1 MSKKIK
7 NSVIHSTI
15 HKSTVNII
23 RDEADIKPHKIT
35 YYCENRDLDFDESGK
50 LITFEDTPIYVLSY
64 DKKPR
69 IQAIATTS
77 DDLMPD
83 EKHLTINRD
92 YEYKRLGI
100 LSLFLL

>member
-1 MSKKIK
+1 M
-7 NSVIHSTI
+7 IHSTI

>member
-1 MSKKIK
+1 M
-7 NSVIHSTI
+7 IHSAI

-23 RDEADIKPHKIT
+23 LDEADIKPHKIT
-35 YYCENRDLDFDESGK
+35 YYCENRDHDFDESGK
-50 LITFEDTPIYVLSY
+50 LITFEDNTYTHVLSY
-64 DKKPR
+64 DKKPG

-100 LSLFLL
+100 LS